1 MDTPARQLFE
11 LMQCLCRAA
20 RSEQRARGSGGQL
33 QPVHLEALAY
43 LERANRYSNTPQAL
57 TEYLGATKGTV
68 SQSLL
73 VLYRRGLIERQT
85 DAKDRRV
92 VRLTLSAAGERL
104 LETAGLGEDWL
115 QAVAGLPP
123 AQVQTTVAVLSA
135 TLLSLQ
141 RQRGG
146 RSFGVCR
153 TCRMFRVEGA
163 QAFRC
168 GLTGE
173 PLSETDA
180 GRICREHAPAGEAV

>member
-1 MDTPARQLFE
+1 MDAAAQLFE
-11 LMQCLCRAA
+11 LMQCLCRVA
-20 RSEQRARGSGGQL
+20 RSEQRARGGGEQL

-57 TEYLGATKGTV
+57 TEYLGSTKGTV

-73 VLYRRGLIERQT
+73 LLYRRGLIERQP

-92 VRLTLSAAGERL
+92 VRLGLSAAGHRL
-104 LETAGLGEDWL
+104 LESPGLGEDWL

-123 AQVQTTVAVLSA
+123 AQVETAVAVLSA
-135 TLLSLQ
+135 ALLRLQ

-153 TCRMFRVEGA
+153 SCRMFRVDGP

-173 PLSETDA
+173 PLSQADA
-180 GRICREHAPAGEAV
+180 TRICREHEPAGDAG